1 MAVKTALR
9 TGLMAGA
16 PVLCIVLVQPSAAQD
31 YVPADWPSM
40 NMFNVPGAIETPS
53 AFSKPDGELSF
64 TVANF
69 AGMTRY
75 QFGAQLHPRL
85 YGGFRYT
92 EIQDF
97 DSAGFGTYYDRSFDL
112 RFTAIEESQFLPAV
126 TIGLQD
132 FIGTGIYGAEYVVAS
147 KHLGKRVR
155 VSGGAGWG
163 RLAGNSVLSGFGDR
177 PPLTP
182 DEVAE
187 GGEANFDTFFRGEI
201 GAFGSLEWQLRDNLL
216 LKAEYSSDHY
226 DLESEQLGIFD
237 RSSALNFGATYQT
250 KGGTEISGYYL
261 YGSEVGISL
270 AFNFNPVRPPIG
282 GSLDG
287 APFPITPRPSRAAA
301 PETYATGWS
310 VSEAGRNAVET
321 RLAEILLL
329 ERLEMEG
336 LRIDAGQATAYIR
349 NSGYLAQAQAMGRA
363 ARVMASVLPASVEV
377 FTIVPMAAGM
387 AMPAFS
393 FRRSDLEKY
402 EIAPDG
408 AEKILSAAAVT
419 GTPARLRHGDE
430 VPDFYPRSQW
440 VLEPYMRTS
449 LFDPDNPFRAD
460 LGLRLGAG
468 TELAP
473 GMVVSGSVTKKL
485 VGNLD
490 RNSRN
495 SDSVLPHV
503 RSDFPLYDSEGDP
516 GIETLQ
522 AAYYFRPAKDLY
534 ARTTAGYLEQMFAG
548 VSSELL
554 WAPYDTSFAFGAE
567 LNYVKQRDYDG
578 GFGLQ
583 DYDVVT
589 GHGSVYYR
597 YDDYL
602 AQVDVGRYLAG
613 DDGATFK
620 LERVYANGWKVGA
633 FATFTDV
640 SASEYGEGS
649 FDKGITLTI
658 PLGWFSQRSSTAAP
672 QFTMRPLQRDGGARL
687 DVNGRLYGLVENS
700 RQQRVEE
707 QWGRFW
713 R

>member
-1 MAVKTALR
+1 M
-9 TGLMAGA
+9 
-16 PVLCIVLVQPSAAQD
+16 
-31 YVPADWPSM
+31 SM
-40 NMFNVPGAIETPS
+40 YNVPGAIEMPN

-64 TVANF
+64 TISNF

-75 QFGAQLHPRL
+75 QFGAQVHPRL

-97 DSAGFGTYYDRSFDL
+97 DSAGFSTYYDRSFDL
-112 RFTAIEESQFLPAV
+112 RFTAIEESGLVPAV

-147 KHLGKRVR
+147 KHVGTGIR
-155 VSGGAGWG
+155 VSAGAGWG
-163 RLAGNSVLSGFGDR
+163 RLAGNSVLTGFGER
-177 PPLTP
+177 PALTP
-182 DEVAE
+182 DDVAE
-187 GGEANFDTFFRGEI
+187 GGEANFDTLFRGEI
-201 GAFGSLEWQLRDNLL
+201 GAFGSIEWQVRDNLV

-226 DLESEQLGIFD
+226 TLESESLGIFD
-237 RSSALNFGATYQT
+237 RDSPLNFGATYQT
-250 KGGTEISGYYL
+250 KGGTEISGYYM
-261 YGSEVGISL
+261 YGSQLGVSL
-270 AFNFNPVRPPIG
+270 AFNFNPDRPPTG

-301 PETYATGWS
+301 PEAYSTAWS
-310 VSEAGRNAVET
+310 ESEAGRQAVEA
-321 RLAEILLL
+321 RLGEVLLL

-336 LRIDAGQATAYIR
+336 LKIDGTHATLYLR
-349 NSGYLAQAQAMGRA
+349 NSGYGAEPQALGRA
-363 ARVMASVLPASVEV
+363 ARLMATVLPPSVEV
-377 FTIVPMAAGM
+377 FTIVPMTAGM
-387 AMPAFS
+387 ALPAFT
-393 FRRSDLEKY
+393 FRRTDLERY
-402 EIAPDG
+402 EVAPDG
-408 AEKILSAAAVT
+408 TERMLAAAAAAVT
-419 GTPARLRHGDE
+419 GTPAPMARADE
-430 VPDFYPRSQW
+430 AFGFYPRFQW
-440 VLEPYMRTS
+440 LLEPYMRTS

-468 TELAP
+468 SELAK
-473 GMVVSGSVTKKL
+473 GLIVSGSVTKKV

-490 RNSRN
+490 QNSRE

-522 AAYYFRPAKDLY
+522 AAYYFRPGQNLY
-534 ARTTAGYLEQMFAG
+534 GRMTAGYLEQMFAG
-548 VSSELL
+548 VSSEML
-554 WAPYDTSFAFGAE
+554 WAPYDTPFAFGAE

-602 AQVDVGRYLAG
+602 AEVDVGRYLAG
-613 DDGATFK
+613 DDGATLK

-640 SASEYGEGS
+640 SASDYGEGS

-658 PLGWFSQRSSTAAP
+658 PLGWFSGRSSTAVP

-687 DVNGRLYGLVENS
+687 NVNGRLYGLVEPG
-700 RQQRVEE
+700 RQDRIED